1 MPNFLDLASAKAIC
15 LRAILDEAPGRKAA
29 RAGWPKGKP
38 DLDTPLAGHT
48 LAMIFEKP
56 STRTRFSFDMAMRQ
70 LGGTSIVTS
79 AGDMQ
84 LGRGETVEDT
94 ARVVGRMVDA
104 VMIRTNSHAT
114 LAVLAENAG
123 VPVINAL
130 TDISHPCQ
138 IMADIMT
145 YEERTGR
152 PVKGSTW
159 AYLGDGNNMANSLI
173 EAASVLGFDLR
184 LGVPH
189 GYDPDQAVVA
199 TACARGGS
207 IDLLR
212 SAAAAVDD
220 ADVVVTDTWISMGQ
234 ADSKDKLAAMQP
246 FQVDEAL
253 MAKAAPG
260 ALFLHCL
267 PAHRGEEVTAAVIDG
282 PESAVWDEAENRLHI
297 QKAILLW
304 CFGKL

>member
-1 MPNFLDLASAKAIC
+1 MPNFLDLAGAKAAG
-15 LRAILDEAPGRKAA
+15 LRAILDEAHRRKAA
-29 RAGWPKGKP
+29 RAGRPRGGV
-38 DLDTPLAGHT
+38 DDDAPLAGHT

-84 LGRGETVEDT
+84 LGRGETVPDT
-94 ARVVGRMVDA
+94 ARVLGRMVDA

-114 LAVLAENAG
+114 LEALAENAG

-138 IMADIMT
+138 VMADIMT
-145 YEERTGR
+145 FEERSGR
-152 PVKGSTW
+152 PVAGSAW
-159 AYLGDGNNMANSLI
+159 AYLGDGNNMANSLV

-212 SAAAAVDD
+212 NAAAAVDA
-220 ADVVVTDTWISMGQ
+220 ADVVVTDTWVSMGQ
-234 ADSKDKLAAMQP
+234 TEAREKMAAMLP
-246 FQVDEAL
+246 FQVTEPL
-253 MAKAAPG
+253 MAKAAPE
-260 ALFLHCL
+260 AIFLHCL
-267 PAHRGEEVTAAVIDG
+267 PAHRDEEVTGAVIDG
-282 PESAVWDEAENRLHI
+282 PQSAVWDEAENRLHV

-304 CFGKL
+304 CFGLI

>member
-1 MPNFLDLASAKAIC
+1 MPNFLDLAGAKAAG
-15 LRAILDEAPGRKAA
+15 LRRILDEAHRRKAA
-29 RAGWPKGKP
+29 RAGLPNGTA
-38 DLDTPLAGHT
+38 DSDAPLAGHT

-79 AGDMQ
+79 AGEMQ

-94 ARVVGRMVDA
+94 ARVLGRMVDA

-114 LAVLAENAG
+114 LEALAENAG

-138 IMADIMT
+138 VMADIMT
-145 YEERTGR
+145 IEEKTGK
-152 PVKGSTW
+152 PVAGSCW

-189 GYDPDQAVVA
+189 GYDPDQAVIA

-207 IDLLR
+207 IDLVR
-212 SAAAAVDD
+212 SAAAAVED
-220 ADVVVTDTWISMGQ
+220 ADVVVTDTWVSMGQ
-234 ADSKDKLAAMQP
+234 NDSKDKLGAMMP
-246 FQVDEAL
+246 FQVNDAL

-282 PESAVWDEAENRLHI
+282 PQSLVWDEAENRLHI